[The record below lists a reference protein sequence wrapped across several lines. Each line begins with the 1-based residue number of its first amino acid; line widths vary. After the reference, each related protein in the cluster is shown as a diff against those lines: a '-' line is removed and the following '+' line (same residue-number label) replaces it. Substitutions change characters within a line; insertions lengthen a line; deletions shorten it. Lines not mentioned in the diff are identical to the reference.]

1 MGGKMK
7 KSRFEQN
14 TKPLE
19 HFLLKLQVQI
29 YGNKKLK
36 VLVINKDMPTMTTA
50 MLDNRETLD
59 SRGRRVATFFY
70 QLNRGSANS
79 LQY

>member
-1 MGGKMK
+1 MGEKMK

-50 MLDNRETLD
+50 MLDNRETLEV
-59 SRGRRVATFFY
+59 RRVANHFY
-70 QLNRGSANS
+70 QQNHGSENI